1 MRREKTF
8 RTAMIWSGFLLMS
21 ITGPV
26 WAQATRGVIVGHIT
40 DPSAAVVHGAKV
52 TLLNEKTGISTET
65 TANTGD
71 YTFTNVEP
79 GNYRISVSAQG
90 FKTGVV
96 RNVIVFVD
104 HTVRVDVKLEIG
116 AVCSQIEI
124 EKRPLVDQHGHTLV
138 GRGEEG

>member
-8 RTAMIWSGFLLMS
+8 RTAMIWSVFLLMS

-26 WAQATRGVIVGHIT
+26 WAQATRGVIVGHVT
-40 DPSAAVVHGAKV
+40 DPSAAVVRGAKV

-65 TANTGD
+65 TADTGD

-79 GNYRISVSAQG
+79 GNYRVSVSAQG

-104 HTVRVDVKLEIG
+104 QTVRVDVKLEIG
-116 AVCSQIEI
+116 EVSSQIEI
-124 EKRPLVDQHGHTLV
+124 EARPPVVQSET
-138 GRGEEG
+138 

>member
-1 MRREKTF
+1 MRGEKTF
-8 RTAMIWSGFLLMS
+8 RTAMIWSGFLLIS

-26 WAQATRGVIVGHIT
+26 WGQATRGVIVGHVS
-40 DPSAAVVHGAKV
+40 DPSAAVVQGAKV

-65 TANTGD
+65 IAATGD

-79 GNYRISVSAQG
+79 GNYRISVTAQG

-104 HTVRVDVKLEIG
+104 QTVRVDVKLDVGE
-116 AVCSQIEI
+116 VTSQIEV
-124 EKRPLVDQHGHTLV
+124 EAALPVVQSETSSV
-138 GRGEEG
+138 GSVV